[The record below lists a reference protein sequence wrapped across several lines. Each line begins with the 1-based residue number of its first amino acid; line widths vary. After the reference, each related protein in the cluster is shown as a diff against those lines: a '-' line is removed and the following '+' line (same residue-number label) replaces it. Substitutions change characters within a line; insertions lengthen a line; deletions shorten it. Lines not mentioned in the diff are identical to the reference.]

1 MGNDWTNQMF
11 KLFDNKQIVSP
22 LMFAKVTSSN
32 PLGLEINS
40 QNIQKYIFKTTA
52 AEHLEINDEVIVFR
66 NNNEFYIIGKVIK

>member
-40 QNIQKYIFKTTA
+40 QNIKKYIFKTTA
-52 AEHLEINDEVIVFR
+52 AEHLEIDDEVIVFR
-66 NNNEFYIIGKVIK
+66 NNNDFYIIGKVIK